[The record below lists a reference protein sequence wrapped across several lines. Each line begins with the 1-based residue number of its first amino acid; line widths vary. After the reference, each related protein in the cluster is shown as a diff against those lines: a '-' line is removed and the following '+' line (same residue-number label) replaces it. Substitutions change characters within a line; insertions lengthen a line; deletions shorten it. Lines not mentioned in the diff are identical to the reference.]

1 MVTHAQA
8 WDSSRERRIS
18 YLARPKVN
26 QQIICNKVSVYWT
39 DKPPPKAHRFTVP
52 ESTQW
57 TSARAEQTSFCPM
70 SPPLKRCT
78 FQNPVGNAVLS
89 RWQAVLTPRQE
100 ELSRSKMI
108 YRGFEEN
115 RSIPIWPVSAPS
127 KHTVASPRVK
137 ELARPKLVNSA
148 WKIDRPVY
156 TTVSKGARTA
166 VTRERTIH
174 LAKPKKRD
182 FLAKMDASSTPPRSI
197 AQLTRTEHLAR
208 PKTEHPSCLPDK
220 PIRWPVSTGARNAV
234 MSARLSELAQ
244 PKVRKQIFEGYNPYR
259 ISGAALH
266 AEASVRVQE
275 LSIPQRI
282 RKKRL

>member
-52 ESTQW
+52 
-57 TSARAEQTSFCPM
+57 
-70 SPPLKRCT
+70 
-78 FQNPVGNAVLS
+78 
-89 RWQAVLTPRQE
+89 VLTPRQE